1 MKAIGIALI
10 TLFGSSY
17 ACEQLF

>member
-1 MKAIGIALI
+1 MKAIGIALL